1 MKSMTK
7 NLTCRFLIVALM
19 TLSFQTARAGMIG
32 ADQAAAAAS
41 VQSDRT
47 TVLSVLSRADT
58 TAQLRAQGIDPAMAS
73 ERVAAMTDEEVR
85 TLAGNIHTAPA
96 GGDISGGTILAVVLI
111 AGLVWY
117 FAFRK

>member
-32 ADQAAAAAS
+32 AEQAAAS
-41 VQSDRT
+41 VQPDR
-47 TVLSVLSRADT
+47 VAMLSVLNRADT

-96 GGDISGGTILAVVLI
+96 GGDISAGTVLAVLVI
-111 AGLVWY
+111 AGAVWY